1 LNALN
6 SRDFEASGINYKTD
20 NPKKE
25 FFQLLREVMGE
36 SVIALDPINT
46 RPKIAVSANYQESLQ
61 RLSMVEGL
69 ILDILPEQ
77 SLLRLKL
84 NNGSYRLV
92 SLIKNRAHLNV
103 SHLFGEQARFVPE
116 EQTMSVVDYVVG
128 TYPNIFFA
136 VDESE
141 LEDFVGQFSAIKSE
155 QDYAVLLDRF
165 GVRRTN
171 KDFWRF
177 SDSIHDTYMNSHPVE
192 AGYLDFNRLEN
203 R

>member
-1 LNALN
+1 
-6 SRDFEASGINYKTD
+6 
-20 NPKKE
+20 
-25 FFQLLREVMGE
+25 
-36 SVIALDPINT
+36 
-46 RPKIAVSANYQESLQ
+46 
-61 RLSMVEGL
+61 
-69 ILDILPEQ
+69 
-77 SLLRLKL
+77 LLRLKL

-128 TYPNIFFA
+128 TYPNIFFN
-136 VDESE
+136 VDENE

-155 QDYAVLLDRF
+155 QDYVVLLDRF